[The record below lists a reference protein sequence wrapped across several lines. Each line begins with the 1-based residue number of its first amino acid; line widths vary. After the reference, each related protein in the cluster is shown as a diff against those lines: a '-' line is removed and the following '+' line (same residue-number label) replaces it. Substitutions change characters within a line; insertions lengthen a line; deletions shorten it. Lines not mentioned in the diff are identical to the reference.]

1 MRASSGRVHDRVAA
15 ADRCGPSG
23 SATPRRPPH
32 RTRARKSPQ
41 LYSTLLCPLCDSRR
55 GPAAWCLAPR
65 LGGSGLARARGGRRA
80 ARLSRPTRRLGRARS
95 RSFQLSLST
104 YFSLYPRPARPQ
116 GEHVALV
123 RIMLWALHTVCGV
136 PTTTWP
142 LPGGGTSPL
151 VRTSWLSP
159 PEQRKAPQPGRSAW
173 PPP

>member
-104 YFSLYPRPARPQ
+104 YFSLYPRPAASGRTCCI
-116 GEHVALV
+116 GSYNAMGTTH
-123 RIMLWALHTVCGV
+123 GV
-136 PTTTWP
+136 W
-142 LPGGGTSPL
+142 S
-151 VRTSWLSP
+151 
-159 PEQRKAPQPGRSAW
+159 ANYNMASAW
-173 PPP
+173 WRHKSACPDKLAFATGAAQSAAARS